1 MGSKSVNNEKEHFEP
16 INHGSGE
23 VNQTSHSRIAKNH
36 RTQRNSVHNIEVP
49 QVVSS
54 DKKTRNHKPLLTF
67 DKKCLSCV
75 GDGGNATSQIPTMI
89 KAFRMACLSYQP
101 SKVKF
106 DNIVHERN

>member
-1 MGSKSVNNEKEHFEP
+1 MGSKTVNDKDFES
-16 INHGSGE
+16 INHGAGE
-23 VNQTSHSRIAKNH
+23 TNQSILARH
-36 RTQRNSVHNIEVP
+36 RTLKNSVHNIEIP

-54 DKKTRNHKPLLTF
+54 DKKTRNNKPLLTF
-67 DKKCLSCV
+67 DKKCISCV